1 MKNLMK
7 YELRKT
13 LAIKLMILGATAL
26 AEIVFLIGL
35 WADKNRMMGI
45 GVGLLAMLA
54 FGGVMIIGVASVVI
68 LHRDMNTKQSYML
81 FMTPNNSYRI
91 LGAKVLENGI
101 SILLAGAFYFAL
113 AALDITL
120 LFAHEGR
127 LADLWNWLKDL
138 LQSFD
143 ARITMDTS
151 TLMALTFNLLVTW
164 IGTVCAA
171 YLGDVISTALLNGK
185 RFNGLV
191 SFLAFIALM
200 WLVGFV
206 QGKATAGISG
216 IQTVFLVDG
225 GIALALAV
233 IMYVLTA
240 QIMERKLSV

>member
-1 MKNLMK
+1 MIKLMK

-13 LAIKLMILGATAL
+13 MTIKLMILGATAL

-35 WADKNRMMGI
+35 FANKNRMAAI

-81 FMTPNNSYRI
+81 FMTPNSSYRI

-101 SILLAGAFYFAL
+101 SILVAGAFFFAL
-113 AALDITL
+113 AALDLTL

-127 LADLWNWLKDL
+127 LAEFWNWFRDFLRTID
-138 LQSFD
+138 S
-143 ARITMDTS
+143 RITMDAS

-164 IGTVCAA
+164 ICTVCAA

-191 SFLAFIALM
+191 SFLAFIALTS
-200 WLVGFV
+200 LVGFV
-206 QGKATAGISG
+206 QGKTTAGLSG
-216 IQTVFLVDG
+216 IRTVLLADG
-225 GIALALAV
+225 GIALVFAAV
-233 IMYVLTA
+233 MYVLTA